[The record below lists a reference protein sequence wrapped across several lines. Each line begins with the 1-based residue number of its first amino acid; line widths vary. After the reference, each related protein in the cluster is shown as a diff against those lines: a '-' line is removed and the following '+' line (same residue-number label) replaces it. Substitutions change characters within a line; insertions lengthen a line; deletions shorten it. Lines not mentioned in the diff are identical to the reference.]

1 MVAAGDTGLFSSCG
15 FSWTASWAS
24 DGVYCDLPHRNDEP
38 SCKRSTPRL
47 RIRQH
52 LLFFFLR
59 DVLGLMS
66 CDATYVKGHACSD
79 FYASSLLLSCGQAC
93 LELEESCSIAF
104 TRKRLKRCDFH

>member
-1 MVAAGDTGLFSSCG
+1 MGFLGQLLGPLMEYIAIFHIETTSRVARGALHVLG
-15 FSWTASWAS
+15 FA
-24 DGVYCDLPHRNDEP
+24 
-38 SCKRSTPRL
+38 
-47 RIRQH
+47 IIF
-52 LLFFFLR
+52 FFFLR

-66 CDATYVKGHACSD
+66 CDATYVKGHACPD